1 MLREVIVL
9 RSSKEIID
17 YLNKLRQEQD
27 MSISELARQ
36 VGMAKSGVSRY
47 FNHTREFPI
56 NRAPEFAKA
65 LHVKVEDILGVESFE
80 KDKSPSNAVEIDQ
93 SKVKCIPLIGTIA
106 MGTPITADQNIERYI
121 PEYFIENYDA
131 SELFALKCQGH
142 SMEPSIPDS
151 AIAIIHEQPDVE
163 DDEIAAV
170 LMSDSNEA
178 TLKRIKHM
186 GNSLLLMPDNKS
198 YDPILLDKSH
208 PGKILG
214 KLVKYEVMTR

>member
-1 MLREVIVL
+1 MLREVIRL

-142 SMEPSIPDS
+142 SMEPTIPDG

-198 YDPILLDKSH
+198 YDPILLDKSQ